1 MSDTARNGRWSASL
15 AEYRQHIRSPQPLV
29 EGEVI
34 RMVGLTLEAAGCQA
48 PIGSCCRIAV
58 EQSADIFAE
67 VVGFSGD
74 RLYLMP
80 IGDIRG
86 IRPGARVIP
95 LGQSSE
101 VFVGNALLGRVV
113 NGAGHPIDGKGPID
127 GETHVSLLGESINPL
142 ERKPINEPLDT
153 GVRAINALLT
163 VGRGQRIGLFAG
175 SGVGKSTL
183 LGMMTRYTN
192 ADVVVVGLIGE
203 RGREVQEFVAEILGD
218 EGMRRSV
225 VVAAPADDSPLMRM
239 HGAWRATAIAE
250 YFRAQG
256 LNVLLLMDS
265 LTRFAQAQ
273 REIALAIGE
282 PPVTKGYPP
291 SVFTKLPQLVERAG
305 NTASG
310 GTLTAVYTVL
320 VDGDDHNEPIADASR
335 AILDGHIVLSRQVA
349 ESGRY
354 PAIDVEA
361 SISRVMPSIVDSN
374 NLQLSRRFKSIYS
387 TYEQNRDL
395 ISVGAYRAG
404 SDPRIDQAI
413 RCQPMLENFLSQEVG
428 QPTSMID
435 SQQQLQQLAVQW
447 QQAAQELQ
455 TAQELQPLST

>member
-1 MSDTARNGRWSASL
+1 M
-15 AEYRQHIRSPQPLV
+15 AEYRQQIRTPQPLV
-29 EGEVI
+29 EGELI

-48 PIGSCCRIAV
+48 PIGSCCRVAV
-58 EQSADIFAE
+58 EHGTDIFAE

-95 LGQSSE
+95 LGQPSE
-101 VFVGNALLGRVV
+101 VFVGDALLGRVV
-113 NGAGHPIDGKGPID
+113 NGAGHPIDGNGPID
-127 GETHVSLLGESINPL
+127 GEIHVPLLGQTTNPL
-142 ERKPINEPLDT
+142 QRKPIREPLDT
-153 GVRAINALLT
+153 GVRAINSLLT
-163 VGRGQRIGLFAG
+163 LGRGQRIGLFAG

-203 RGREVQEFVAEILGD
+203 RGREVQEFVAEILGPQ
-218 EGMRRSV
+218 GMQRAV

-291 SVFTKLPQLVERAG
+291 SVFAKLPQLVERAG

-310 GTLTAVYTVL
+310 GTMTAVYTVL
-320 VDGDDHNEPIADASR
+320 VDGDDHNDPVADAAR
-335 AILDGHIVLSRQVA
+335 AILDGHIVLSRQIA

-361 SISRVMPSIVDSN
+361 SISRIMPSIVDAN
-374 NLQLSRRFKSIYS
+374 NLQLARRFKAIYS

-395 ISVGAYRAG
+395 ISVGAYQPG

-413 RCQPMLENFLSQEVG
+413 RCQPMLETFLTQEVN
-428 QPTSMID
+428 QPVAIGD
-435 SQQQLQQLAVQW
+435 SQQQLQQLSGQW
-447 QQAAQELQ
+447 QQVAEEGQ
-455 TAQELQPLST
+455 QP